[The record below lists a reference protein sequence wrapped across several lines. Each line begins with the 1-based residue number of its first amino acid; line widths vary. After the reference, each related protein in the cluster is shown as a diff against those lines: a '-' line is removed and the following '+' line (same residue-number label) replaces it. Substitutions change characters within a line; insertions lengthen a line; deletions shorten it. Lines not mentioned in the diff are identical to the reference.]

1 MNRKI
6 TIGAAIT
13 LAFMFSTVTFITT
26 WIYSTKSFN
35 STVFNI
41 RERETMYAKIKE
53 VDDLVRQQYYHT
65 IDEDVLGED
74 LVRGAAANP
83 VDVGQ
88 ANFNSLFFGQVNS
101 GNTCHMSTS

>member
-26 WIYSTKSFN
+26 WIYSTKSVN

-41 RERETMYAKIKE
+41 RERETMYA
-53 VDDLVRQQYYHT
+53 
-65 IDEDVLGED
+65 
-74 LVRGAAANP
+74 
-83 VDVGQ
+83 
-88 ANFNSLFFGQVNS
+88 
-101 GNTCHMSTS
+101 